1 MPVRGGEA
9 TSRSA
14 ARLRLQRSLELRGLL
29 KGPSSTGQPEDNE
42 NDSPLDLAVGRE
54 AVRCYEAAL
63 AQLRPRDREAVLARI
78 ELRWS
83 YDELA
88 EALAVAGP
96 EVART
101 VVTRALS
108 RLVERMSE

>member
-1 MPVRGGEA
+1 MPGRGAEA

-29 KGPSSTGQPEDNE
+29 KGSTSPGRADTGTE
-42 NDSPLDLAVGRE
+42 DSPLDLAVGRD
-54 AVRCYEAAL
+54 AVRCYETAL

-83 YDELA
+83 YEELA

>member
-1 MPVRGGEA
+1 MPGRGAEA

-29 KGPSSTGQPEDNE
+29 RGPSSSAPPEAGAD
-42 NDSPLDLAVGRE
+42 DSPLDLAVGRE

-83 YDELA
+83 YEELA

-108 RLVERMSE
+108 RLVERMSD